1 MRMRVIKG
9 LWMREEIEMKID
21 VAVVVVIVIIVLVLV
36 EGWIK
41 Y

>member
-21 VAVVVVIVIIVLVLV
+21 VAVVVGIVIIVLVLV
-36 EGWIK
+36 GGWTK
-41 Y
+41 H